1 MAEDEF
7 KKLLRKWEQ
16 LERSFREMIRREIEK
31 FEKELDIVRIPAS
44 PSWSSEGVLKPL
56 YSVRDEGDSYVIYV
70 DIPKADEGTIEV
82 NFMDNKVEIKAR
94 LRKEFRFEGWSG
106 RGGETTFTK
115 YREVIELPIRIDP
128 QRVRVR
134 KRKGIVEIRI
144 PK

>member
-7 KKLLRKWEQ
+7 KRLLKKWEQ
-16 LERSFREMIRREIEK
+16 LERSFREMIRREIER
-31 FEKELDIVRIPAS
+31 FEKELELIKIPAP

-82 NFMDNKVEIKAR
+82 NFVDNKIEIKAR
-94 LRKEFRFEGWSG
+94 LRKEFKFENWTG
-106 RGGETTFTK
+106 RGGETTFTQ
-115 YREVIELPIRIDP
+115 YREIIELPTRIDP

-134 KRKGIVEIRI
+134 KRKGIVEIKI
-144 PK
+144 LK